1 MMQLHTKPDTRP
13 TTAGVAVDLDIMTA
27 ATVNK
32 ADTNNKAMV
41 RYVRLSSFIAYGF

>member
-1 MMQLHTKPDTRP
+1 MTQLHTKPDARP
-13 TTAGVAVDLDIMTA
+13 ITNGVVVDLDTMTA